1 MTKETDF
8 SAEILDVSDLIER
21 FEELETTRDAIEAEW
36 TDNADNAGL
45 DFLNYVRTDVRW
57 GDDEEDEYKTLSALL
72 DELKGNGGDEQWRG
86 DWYPTTLVSDS
97 YFIAYT
103 QEMLED
109 CGYIPKDFPNWIA
122 IDWEKTAEAVRTDY
136 TYVSIDGWVFWYR

>member
-8 SAEILDVSDLIER
+8 SAEILDVRDLIER
-21 FEELETTRDAIEAEW
+21 YEILEATRDQEEE
-36 TDNADNAGL
+36 
-45 DFLNYVRTDVRW
+45 
-57 GDDEEDEYKTLSALL
+57 EEDEYLTLKAILE
-72 DELKGNGGDEQWRG
+72 ELKGNGGDEEWRG
-86 DWYPTTLVSDS
+86 DWYPITLVSDS

-122 IDWEKTAEAVRTDY
+122 IDWEKTAEAVQTDY
-136 TYVSIDGWVFWYR
+136 TYVSIDGYSFWYR